1 MQGWGLMLDTV
12 VVLGVL
18 TGLAAW
24 RRAPRW
30 VGWGLQGLWVLWLL
44 ELALRLSGAEAPWAP
59 PGPAVYP
66 PDVGRD
72 QVERLGVGRSA
83 SLFRGYAGD
92 QGPRVL
98 LLGDSFTEGQGV
110 PEAEALP
117 AVLPEALAAAG
128 RPARVASLGVSGVNI
143 DEEAVL
149 FEALGVGL
157 APEVVVQVWVLNDIY
172 LPVSG
177 DVVDFI
183 TDHRPEQPPTGWQ
196 TWDTVAALWTL
207 RRVTAEMTRAY
218 QESYRP
224 GQPGFDEGVGFLDRM
239 GARGEAAGA
248 RMVLVI
254 FPLLTR
260 LDDYPFAAAHGEL
273 ARAAREAGYEVVDL
287 LDVFAGMDERTLWVH
302 PADQHPNGTALA
314 LAAERIATTLAAE
327 EPGPVDWGCDPPIEG
342 PSLPGEVER
351 ALAQHCAGG
360 RNAATQLALTE
371 AFLADQRAT
380 GGPAWGRLAGISFL
394 AAWLEAEATGDHAT
408 LHQLRELR
416 EAHRALE
423 W

>member
-1 MQGWGLMLDTV
+1 MLDTG
-12 VVLGVL
+12 VVLSVL

-44 ELALRLSGAEAPWAP
+44 QLALRLSGAQAPWAP

-117 AVLPEALAAAG
+117 AVLPEALRAAG
-128 RPARVASLGVSGVNI
+128 RPAQVASLGISGVNI

-149 FEALGVGL
+149 FESLGVGL
-157 APEVVVQVWVLNDIY
+157 APQVVVQVWVLNDIY

-183 TDHRPEQPPTGWQ
+183 TDHRSDRPPTGWQ
-196 TWDTVAALWTL
+196 TWDTLAALWTL
-207 RRVTAEMTRAY
+207 RTVTTEMTRAY
-218 QESYRP
+218 QDSYRP
-224 GQPGFDEGVGFLDRM
+224 GQPGFDEGVAFLDRM

-287 LDVFAGMDERTLWVH
+287 LDVFAGQDERELWVH
-302 PADQHPNGTALA
+302 PADQHPNTAALA
-314 LAAERIATTLAAE
+314 VAAEAIAEVLAQGSP
-327 EPGPVDWGCDPPIEG
+327 PGEVDWGCAPPLEG
-342 PSLPGEVER
+342 PSLPAEVEQ
-351 ALAQHCAGG
+351 ALALHCAQG
-360 RNAATQLALTE
+360 RTAETHAALTE
-371 AFLADQRAT
+371 VFLADQRAT
-380 GGPAWGRLAGISFL
+380 ASPAWGRLAGISFL
-394 AAWLEAEATGDHAT
+394 AAWLAAEAAEDHAT
-408 LHQLRELR
+408 LARLRALR
-416 EAHRALE
+416 EAHGDLE

>member
-1 MQGWGLMLDTV
+1 MQGWGLLLDIA
-12 VVLGVL
+12 VVLGVV
-18 TGLAAW
+18 TGVAAW

-30 VGWGLQGLWVLWLL
+30 VGRGLQGLWVLWLL
-44 ELALRLSGAEAPWAP
+44 ELALRLSGAQAPWSP

-83 SLFRGYAGD
+83 SLFRGYAGAE
-92 QGPRVL
+92 GPRVL

-128 RPARVASLGVSGVNI
+128 KSAQVASLGVSGVNI

-183 TDHRPEQPPTGWQ
+183 TDHRSEQPPTGWQ
-196 TWDTVAALWTL
+196 TWDTLAALWTL

-218 QESYRP
+218 QDSYRP
-224 GQPGFDEGVGFLDRM
+224 GQPGFDEGVAFLDRM

-273 ARAAREAGYEVVDL
+273 ARAAREAGYEVIDL
-287 LDVFAGMDERTLWVH
+287 LDVFAGMDERELWVH

-314 LAAERIATTLAAE
+314 LAAERIATTLAAGA
-327 EPGPVDWGCDPPIEG
+327 PGPVDWGCAPPLEG
-342 PSLPGEVER
+342 PSLPDAVEA
-351 ALAQHCAGG
+351 ALAQHCTGG
-360 RNAATQLALTE
+360 RTAQTHLALTE
-371 AFLADQRAT
+371 AFLEDQRSS
-380 GGPAWGRLAGISFL
+380 GSPAWGRLAGISFL
-394 AAWLEAEATGDHAT
+394 AAWLAAEAADDRAT
-408 LHQLRELR
+408 LDQLRALR
-416 EAHRALE
+416 ETHRALE